1 MLLVLCALAGGY
13 GGYGAAPQAGAYG
26 AAPQAGAYGGGG
38 GAPGFGGYVAPPGYG
53 APPGAGGGAGGGAGA
68 APSTAA
74 TTPVV
79 IVYNVPDK
87 VGITQLFNLFGLY
100 GNVQRIKLMK
110 DKVCVCV

>member
-1 MLLVLCALAGGY
+1 M
-13 GGYGAAPQAGAYG
+13 
-26 AAPQAGAYGGGG
+26 
-38 GAPGFGGYVAPPGYG
+38 
-53 APPGAGGGAGGGAGA
+53 
-68 APSTAA
+68 
-74 TTPVV
+74 